1 MKNLTITQRS
11 EYGFTMIELMIVL
24 ALAAIATVI
33 GISLY
38 NSNSAQTEIEREVRN
53 MNSLVPLVKQTFMTA
68 QGNYEGLS
76 NTVMLNSKS
85 FPQGMRVGTSD
96 LLIRHSWNQDG
107 VELTPVNFFGTDDD
121 SFTITY
127 KSVPA
132 QACQDLMSRVY
143 KFFEL
148 VEINGNKVENV
159 GQISIGCGTSGNATI
174 VVTTR

>member
-1 MKNLTITQRS
+1 MKTMKQNQN
-11 EYGFTMIELMIVL
+11 GFTMIELMIVL

-53 MNSLVPLVKQTFMTA
+53 LNSLVPLVKQTFMTA

-85 FPQGMRVGTSD
+85 FPEGMRVGSSTT
-96 LLIRHSWNQDG
+96 LIRHSWNNDG
-107 VELTPVNFFGTDDD
+107 VDLAPVNFLGTADD

-132 QACQDLMSRVY
+132 QACQDLMTRVY
-143 KFFEL
+143 KFFEE
-148 VEINGNKVENV
+148 VAIGGTVVNNV
-159 GQISIGCGTSGNATI
+159 GDISLACGTSGNVNI
-174 VVTTR
+174 VLTTR

>member
-1 MKNLTITQRS
+1 MKISQLSNKNQQ
-11 EYGFTMIELMIVL
+11 GFTMIELMIVL

-53 MNSLVPLVKQTFMTA
+53 MNSLVPLIKQTFMTA
-68 QGNYEGLS
+68 QGSYDGLS

-85 FPQGMRVGTSD
+85 FPQGMRVPGNDT
-96 LLIRHSWNQDG
+96 LIRHSWNNDG
-107 VELTPVNFFGTDDD
+107 VELDPVNFFGTAND

-132 QACQDLMSRVY
+132 QACQDLMSRIY
-143 KFFEL
+143 RFFEE
-148 VEINGNKVENV
+148 VEVGGTVVSNV
-159 GQISIGCGTSGNATI
+159 GEISTACGRTGNVNI
-174 VVTTR
+174 VLTTR

>member
-1 MKNLTITQRS
+1 MKTMKMKGNQD
-11 EYGFTMIELMIVL
+11 GFTMIELMIVL

-53 MNSLVPLVKQTFMTA
+53 LNSLVPLVKQTFMTA

-85 FPQGMRVGTSD
+85 FPEGMRVGTSNT
-96 LLIRHSWNQDG
+96 LIRHSWNNDG
-107 VELTPVNFFGTDDD
+107 VDLDPVNFLGTAND

-132 QACQDLMSRVY
+132 QACQDLMTRVY
-143 KFFEL
+143 KFFEE
-148 VEINGNKVENV
+148 VEIGGTVVSNV
-159 GQISIGCGTSGNATI
+159 GNISTSCGTSGNVQI
-174 VVTTR
+174 VLTAR

>member
-1 MKNLTITQRS
+1 MKKMTFKRHQS
-11 EYGFTMIELMIVL
+11 GFTMIELMIVL

-53 MNSLVPLVKQTFMTA
+53 LNSLVPLVKQTFMTA

-85 FPQGMRVGTSD
+85 FPQSMRVNGSNT
-96 LLIRHSWNQDG
+96 LIRHSWNNDG
-107 VELTPVNFFGTDDD
+107 VDLSPVNFLGTAND
-121 SFTITY
+121 SFEITY

-143 KFFEL
+143 KFFEE
-148 VEINGNKVENV
+148 VAIGGTVVTNV
-159 GQISIGCGTSGNATI
+159 GQISTACGNSGNTTI

>member
-1 MKNLTITQRS
+1 MRTIKINRNQN
-11 EYGFTMIELMIVL
+11 GFTMIELMIVL

-53 MNSLVPLVKQTFMTA
+53 LNSLVPLVKQTFMTA

-85 FPQGMRVGTSD
+85 FPESMRVGSSNT
-96 LLIRHSWNQDG
+96 LIRHSWNNDG
-107 VELTPVNFFGTDDD
+107 VDLAPVNFLGTAFD

-132 QACQDLMSRVY
+132 AACQDLMSRVY
-143 KFFEL
+143 KFFEE
-148 VEINGNKVENV
+148 VDINGTVVTNV
-159 GQISIGCGTSGNATI
+159 GNISTSCGTSGNSTI
-174 VVTTR
+174 TLTTR

>member
-1 MKNLTITQRS
+1 MKTMKMKRNQS
-11 EYGFTMIELMIVL
+11 GFTMIELMIVL

-53 MNSLVPLVKQTFMTA
+53 LNSLVPLVKQTFMTA

-85 FPQGMRVGTSD
+85 FPQGMRVGASNT
-96 LLIRHSWNQDG
+96 LIRHSWNNDG
-107 VELTPVNFFGTDDD
+107 VDLAPVNYLGTAFD

-127 KSVPA
+127 KAVPA
-132 QACQDLMSRVY
+132 QACQDLMTRVY
-143 KFFEL
+143 KFFEE
-148 VEINGNKVENV
+148 VNINGTVVTNV
-159 GQISIGCGTSGNATI
+159 GNISTSCGTTGTATI
-174 VVTTR
+174 VLTTR